1 MFCRAFSTQM
11 LQYLLYGGYTPAY
24 VLIRLSA
31 FILPRLSSFTH
42 PKSEPTAISLPF
54 IVRTKLSHESSGR
67 AAAAK
72 FANATARNCRCY
84 SKESPTLLQGTAN
97 ATARNRQR
105 YCKELPMPREAS
117 KSLMRA
123 LGQDV
128 FSTSFRRQIGALIA
142 LFALTLWGLWEN
154 SVTLYRTKQFT
165 IHCLTTY

>member
-31 FILPRLSSFTH
+31 FILHRLSSFTH

-72 FANATARNCRCY
+72 LADATARNCRRYSKESPTLQRGIANATARNCQRY
-84 SKESPTLLQGTAN
+84 SKESPT
-97 ATARNRQR
+97 
-105 YCKELPMPREAS
+105 PREAS

-123 LGQDV
+123 LGRNV
-128 FSTSFRRQIGALIA
+128 LSTSFRRQIDALIA
-142 LFALTLWGLWEN
+142 LFVLPLWGIWEN